1 MYYSCDADPA
11 ALAKYVVALVKKDK
25 PVEELKEICIDQL
38 EVFLSDGEFGA
49 SQSNVIIYYY
59 FIYLFPF
66 QKISKPSPRK
76 DLEFPWGM
84 CVCVCVCVGG
94 GGVRDPGNSRGEGGW
109 TIKIT
114 FQGDNFELSTKIA
127 TY

>member
-76 DLEFPWGM
+76 DLEFPWG
-84 CVCVCVCVGG
+84 CVCVCVWGG
-94 GGVRDPGNSRGEGGW
+94 GGSRDPGNSRGGGGLG
-109 TIKIT
+109 KKNP
-114 FQGDNFELSTKIA
+114 FPRR
-127 TY
+127 

>member
-76 DLEFPWGM
+76 DLEFPWG
-84 CVCVCVCVGG
+84 CVCVCVCVCGG
-94 GGVRDPGNSRGEGGW
+94 GGSETQEIPEGRGGW
-109 TIKIT
+109 AIKIT

>member
-25 PVEELKEICIDQL
+25 PMEELKEICIDQL

-49 SQSNVIIYYY
+49 SQIHVIIYYY

-76 DLEFPWGM
+76 DLEFPW
-84 CVCVCVCVGG
+84 VCVCVW

>member
-1 MYYSCDADPA
+1 MW
-11 ALAKYVVALVKKDK
+11 
-25 PVEELKEICIDQL
+25 
-38 EVFLSDGEFGA
+38 
-49 SQSNVIIYYY
+49 
-59 FIYLFPF
+59 F

-76 DLEFPWGM
+76 DLEFPWG
-84 CVCVCVCVGG
+84 CVCVGVGGG